1 MSKTLDRAAL
11 AIYDKTIDLPAPER
25 LRRSVSRP
33 AFCLPLLRISMRSLP
48 VRTCL
53 GALFGVALMLSTSTV
68 RAQLNNG
75 NQWPVPRLNF
85 VSPLGGKPGTT
96 VEVTFGGVDC
106 EQPESLW
113 FSHLGIKGTPVIP
126 ESPKVDPK
134 KEPKKGRRD
143 GKRDG
148 KKDPQAI
155 TKFNVAIDKAVL
167 PGHYDVR
174 LVNSKGIS
182 NPRVFVVSG
191 GEEVAE
197 KEPNNEPEQA
207 QKVAVGQTV
216 SGAISAPTDVD
227 YFEFT
232 AKAGQRILFHAA
244 TASLDSKLYPE
255 MRIFDAAGHQ
265 IAYSRPL
272 PYQDGLLDFTVP
284 ADAAYWLRLNQFTY
298 TTGGTDFFYR
308 LHVGA
313 GPWIDAIDPPVVP
326 AGKPTQ
332 VTVYG
337 RNLPGGV
344 KDPAA
349 VVDGVTLEK
358 VTVTV
363 NAPADPQKL
372 EFFESI
378 TPWQASLNGFEYRL
392 GASNPK
398 FLEFSQA
405 PIVIENDDN
414 DTPEKAQKVTVP
426 CEIAG
431 RIDKL
436 RDRDWYAFDAKKG
449 DVLVIDAASA
459 RLGAPTDLYFK
470 LVNPANKQAT
480 IVMQDDNPET
490 VTPRAFYTA
499 SRDPAPFRFVVPADG
514 TYQLLVGSH
523 VADIAFGPQH
533 NYRLRIAPETH
544 DFRLIAMPPEDFRSD
559 TFVIGKSGQQFLNI
573 YAIRQDG
580 FKGDIEIKVEGLPK
594 GLSAVPQVVGG
605 HDKHAMLVI
614 HAGDD
619 APEKYEGAIK
629 ITGTATIAGKKVT
642 HDARP
647 ASVTWG
653 IQSPQNNS
661 PAITRIDR
669 SFMIAVRGKAP
680 VNVTAAKDKY
690 LVMSGDKV
698 VIPLKMVRHD
708 PEFKGN
714 FQITPVQTELPPG
727 INFGALTFAPGK
739 DEQTLTLTTQPNQ
752 TPMGRHNIVVRGFA
766 PMVPHGAAKGKT
778 VNAIF
783 PVAPI
788 ELTVVP
794 KQVASSL
801 ALEGNNATL
810 HPGKET
816 VLTFKLNRL
825 HDYGETFQVTVLSD
839 SAKDAKNTA
848 IKGVAVAPVT
858 LEAGKSDVKLTFKT
872 AADAMPGP
880 RNNLTLRAVAVIS
893 GVTLNH
899 DLKFNANVVAE
910 PKKK

>member
-1 MSKTLDRAAL
+1 
-11 AIYDKTIDLPAPER
+11 
-25 LRRSVSRP
+25 
-33 AFCLPLLRISMRSLP
+33 MRSLP

-68 RAQLNNG
+68 RAQLQNG
-75 NQWPVPRLNF
+75 NQWPVPKLNF

-113 FSHLGIKGTPVIP
+113 FSHPGIKGAPVIP
-126 ESPKVDPK
+126 EPPKVDPK
-134 KEPKKGRRD
+134 KDMKKD
-143 GKRDG
+143 AKKDA
-148 KKDPQAI
+148 KKDPLPI
-155 TKFNVAIDKAVL
+155 TKFNVAIDKGVPA
-167 PGHYDVR
+167 GHYDVR
-174 LVNSKGIS
+174 LVGSHGIS
-182 NPRVFVVSG
+182 NPRVFVVSDT
-191 GEEVAE
+191 EEIAE

-207 QKVAVGQTV
+207 QKIAVGQTIN
-216 SGAISAPTDVD
+216 GAISAPTDVD

-244 TASLDSKLYPE
+244 TASLDSKLHPE
-255 MRIFDAAGHQ
+255 MRIFDVAGHQ

-272 PYQDGLLDFTVP
+272 PYQDGLLDFTAP
-284 ADAAYWLRLNQFTY
+284 ADATYWLRLNQFTY
-298 TTGGTDFFYR
+298 TAGGTDFFYR
-308 LHVGA
+308 LHIGT
-313 GPWIDAIDPPVVP
+313 GPWIDAIHPPMVP

-349 VVDGVTLEK
+349 VVDGVTLDK

-372 EFFESI
+372 DFFESI

-398 FLEFSQA
+398 FLEFSQT
-405 PIVIENDDN
+405 PIILENDDN

-449 DVLVIDAASA
+449 DVLIIDAASA

-470 LVNPANKQAT
+470 LVNPANKSAT

-490 VTPRAFYTA
+490 VTQRAFYTA

-533 NYRLRIAPETH
+533 NYRVRIAPETH
-544 DFRLIAMPPEDFRSD
+544 DFRLIVMPPEDWRAD
-559 TFVIGKSGQQFLNI
+559 AFVIGKSGQQFLNI

-580 FKGDIEIKVEGLPK
+580 FKGEIEIAVEGLPK
-594 GLSAVPQVVGG
+594 GLTAAPQLVGG
-605 HDKHAMLVI
+605 SDKHAMIVI
-614 HAGDD
+614 KAGDD
-619 APEKYEGAIK
+619 APEKYEGTIK
-629 ITGTATIAGKKVT
+629 VTGTTTIAGKKVT

-653 IQSPQNNS
+653 FQGAQNNT
-661 PAITRIDR
+661 PAITRMDR
-669 SFMIAVRGKAP
+669 SVVIAVRGKAP
-680 VNVTAAKDKY
+680 VDITAAKDKF

-698 VIPLKMVRHD
+698 DIPLKMVRHD

-714 FQITPVQTELPPG
+714 FQIQPVQGELPPG
-727 INFGALTFAPGK
+727 INFGAITFAPGK
-739 DEQTLTLTTQPNQ
+739 DEQTLSLTTQPNQ
-752 TPMGRHNIVVRGFA
+752 TPMGRHNIVIRGFA
-766 PMVPHGAAKGKT
+766 TMVPPGAAKGKT
-778 VNAIF
+778 VNAIL
-783 PVAPI
+783 PAAPI

-794 KQVASSL
+794 KQVASNL

-810 HPGKET
+810 TPGKET

-825 HDYGETFQVTVLSD
+825 LEYGETFQVTVLAD
-839 SAKDAKNTA
+839 AAKDAKDTA
-848 IKGVAVAPVT
+848 IKGVTIAPVT
-858 LEAGKSDVKLTFKT
+858 LEVGKSDVKLTFKT

-893 GVTLNH
+893 GVALNH